1 MGRNQRRRVQG
12 QANEGKKQ
20 FDKALMG
27 SKYLQI
33 AEVVLQK

>member
-1 MGRNQRRRVQG
+1 MGQHQRQRVQG

-33 AEVVLQK
+33 AKVVLQK